1 MVTTLG
7 KIAIAKLTGNQQ
19 PDDPITQIGLGTG
32 SVPPLESDTGL
43 TGTVLFPLLPVTY
56 DGSQAR
62 FNYEIGMN
70 DAVGMVIG
78 EVGLFTQSGVLVAR
92 TVLAS
97 TITKTNAFGFNGY
110 YPIKIL

>member
-1 MVTTLG
+1 VVTTIG

-32 SVPPLESDTGL
+32 TAAAQASDTGL
-43 TGTVLFPLLPVTY
+43 TGAVLFPLLPITY

-97 TITKTNAFGFNGY
+97 PITKTNSFGFNGY